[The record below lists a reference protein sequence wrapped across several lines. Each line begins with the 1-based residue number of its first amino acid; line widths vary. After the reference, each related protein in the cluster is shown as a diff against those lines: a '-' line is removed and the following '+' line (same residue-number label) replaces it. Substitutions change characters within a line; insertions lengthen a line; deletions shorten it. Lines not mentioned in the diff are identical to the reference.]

1 VLTPTEATSGRAPA
15 ASQRP
20 VPAPRRYFP
29 STGLLLNEANEG
41 SHKVR
46 PSGLPLAC
54 GRPDGAGRPWAP
66 PGLRT
71 PPTRSRTTHARVG
84 TGHRARTWNYT
95 LNSHSSISN
104 PVVHS
109 LCATSGRT
117 SPTRSPDARRRG
129 SESGRAD
136 PGSRTPEI
144 GRTRQSAGAPSRRHR
159 DERFLG
165 ERSSGQLLEP
175 PQRATPPFH
184 ARIHAIAEGSR
195 SGSARQKEQ
204 SLGGSG
210 AVATRPLAG
219 VARTAR
225 MHQEH
230 QSRSPARA
238 RRAMRAADP
247 ILASAPGGPGPRPKG
262 VGVDADRGAR
272 SEARWFVH
280 ECAKSPSRHPSTE
293 TVRVSPVQVSVVSA
307 VMQ

>member
-1 VLTPTEATSGRAPA
+1 VETRGVTEAGQTLITVAPRFANLRTCGRA
-15 ASQRP
+15 RP
-20 VPAPRRYFP
+20 GWKNDRIAPR
-29 STGLLLNEANEG
+29 
-41 SHKVR
+41 
-46 PSGLPLAC
+46 SGP
-54 GRPDGAGRPWAP
+54 GPDDRK
-66 PGLRT
+66 
-71 PPTRSRTTHARVG
+71 
-84 TGHRARTWNYT
+84 
-95 LNSHSSISN
+95 
-104 PVVHS
+104 
-109 LCATSGRT
+109 

-230 QSRSPARA
+230 QSRSGSEDCRFLRCCMQ
-238 RRAMRAADP
+238 RRG
-247 ILASAPGGPGPRPKG
+247 IVASASSGFILTAQLPR
-262 VGVDADRGAR
+262 A
-272 SEARWFVH
+272 
-280 ECAKSPSRHPSTE
+280 
-293 TVRVSPVQVSVVSA
+293 SA
-307 VMQ
+307 SMFS